1 MGNDPFLFFSIQT
14 NRENLRI
21 MSIFPELI
29 ANSSTSNFFL
39 VNNEVSAQN
48 FKKGIIFPQS
58 FWILDSVK
66 SREWCNMIS
75 KYFSSFFAARYYCG
89 ISRLDQLQ
97 CSR

>member
-1 MGNDPFLFFSIQT
+1 MFFSIQT

-29 ANSSTSNFFL
+29 ANSSTFNFFL
-39 VNNEVSAQN
+39 VNNEVSVQN

-66 SREWCNMIS
+66 SREWCNMIVS
-75 KYFSSFFAARYYCG
+75 IFRVFLQPG
-89 ISRLDQLQ
+89 IIVALVDWINFNVPDNLYTL
-97 CSR
+97 